1 MPGHELQRR
10 IRRLF
15 SDNRFR
21 RFLYSFAFGL
31 IVVATY
37 YVIRLI
43 VPGRLLLYNEIVT
56 VTFIIVSV
64 LLLFP
69 ARERLFARIMPRQ
82 EYSAFFGHEVHHI
95 EFMARQ
101 FTIDTLVH
109 DVFPEFMEW
118 LGVSAARLAVLDPSR
133 RFFTFHLYRHGRVVH
148 SRLTYERTND
158 ELMRFLKES
167 GEPIRLAEPDL
178 PEGVRSQLE
187 KMDAALLQPLLY
199 QRWLTGFLILHEL
212 PRHEAADRAL
222 PFFANKA
229 AMSIQNDILS
239 RRVIDTGLYE
249 QEHRTATKIQRAL
262 SQNVIPDIPGFQF
275 KRLNQSGPANLV
287 EFFQVTGGRW
297 YMVILAADRFTGATG
312 IVLYGILGY
321 LYSYIHREGSTNMHR
336 LLGELRQDPEYRES
350 EYRIDA
356 MIAEIRENEPYL
368 VLLLDNARFSFAE
381 VASPQKN
388 LVSPGWRNY
397 IDLKAN
403 HSYRVCHREDPVIDL
418 RCIAPMDED
427 NSSRAGWIGQ
437 EA

>member
-199 QRWLTGFLILHEL
+199 PTMADGLFDS
-212 PRHEAADRAL
+212 PRAA
-222 PFFANKA
+222 P
-229 AMSIQNDILS
+229 S
-239 RRVIDTGLYE
+239 R
-249 QEHRTATKIQRAL
+249 
-262 SQNVIPDIPGFQF
+262 
-275 KRLNQSGPANLV
+275 
-287 EFFQVTGGRW
+287 
-297 YMVILAADRFTGATG
+297 
-312 IVLYGILGY
+312 
-321 LYSYIHREGSTNMHR
+321 
-336 LLGELRQDPEYRES
+336 
-350 EYRIDA
+350 
-356 MIAEIRENEPYL
+356 
-368 VLLLDNARFSFAE
+368 
-381 VASPQKN
+381 
-388 LVSPGWRNY
+388 
-397 IDLKAN
+397 
-403 HSYRVCHREDPVIDL
+403 
-418 RCIAPMDED
+418 
-427 NSSRAGWIGQ
+427 SR
-437 EA
+437 